1 MKAVML
7 YTGSGPLVVLTS
19 HGSVT
24 DPDLIDKLKRKG
36 VEKFMAY
43 ELPIDKVE
51 ARYGGHF
58 NAVMHNLRESDD
70 LRVLD
75 FDGQRAFRLFRFD
88 ELGPAILYEGDSLSA
103 ADTQESTPAEGH
115 HGITASQ
122 EPRAVTRKEQI
133 ARLEGRL
140 QEWDIRI
147 GKLEAMMEE
156 GDRKLRACC
165 QQELEMLLGRRRE
178 AGETLADL
186 RLAEAESWEEANLRT
201 LGIFDEMGNSLD
213 TLFSR
218 MRNEAARPS

>member
-24 DPDLIDKLKRKG
+24 DPDLVEKLKRKG

-43 ELPIDKVE
+43 ELPIDRVE

-58 NAVMHNLRESDD
+58 HAVMHNLRESDD

-88 ELGPAILYEGDSLSA
+88 ELGAAILYEGDSLSVA
-103 ADTQESTPAEGH
+103 GDQGSARAEGH
-115 HGITASQ
+115 HGITAGQ
-122 EPRAVTRKEQI
+122 EPKAVTRTEQI
-133 ARLEGRL
+133 ERLERRL
-140 QEWDIRI
+140 QEWDTRI
-147 GKLEAMMEE
+147 GKLEAMMEK

-165 QQELEMLLGRRRE
+165 QQELEALLGRRWE
-178 AGETLADL
+178 AGETLAEL
-186 RLAEAESWEEANLRT
+186 RLQEAESWEEANLRT

-213 TLFSR
+213 RLFSR
-218 MRNEAARPS
+218 MRDEAAPPP